1 MQALA
6 GSFGG
11 RSQAFKAHRG
21 VDQVTQNDTGRRRL
35 TIEEQR
41 RRLVQQ
47 RCGERR
53 FAPHPLTDGL
63 LEVSAQRHDSPHSR
77 GPGLRAR
84 YASFICMARLMSL
97 FWLALVPPVN
107 STISVCPPHQIDA
120 VTRPPVD
127 PVLADTTKPL
137 HAGCIAHLH
146 PQPRSRHRSEEH
158 TSELQ
163 SLMRISYAVF

>member
-11 RSQAFKAHRG
+11 RSQAFKAHSG
-21 VDQVTQNDTGRRRL
+21 VDQVAQNDTGRRRFA
-35 TIEEQR
+35 IEEQR

-47 RCGERR
+47 RRGERR

-63 LEVSAQRHDSPHSR
+63 FKVSAQRHDSPHSH

-84 YASFICMARLMSL
+84 YASLICMARLMSL

-107 STISVCPPHQIDA
+107 S
-120 VTRPPVD
+120 
-127 PVLADTTKPL
+127 
-137 HAGCIAHLH
+137 
-146 PQPRSRHRSEEH
+146 RSEEH

-163 SLMRISYAVF
+163 SLMRSSYAVFCLKK